1 MRPTTSGRYRVLES
15 PRERPEIL
23 LVDVETNDPT
33 YVATGEYE
41 NDGSESGDG
50 SGVSLGDL
58 RPGYLVDA
66 TLSWDDEGTPRV
78 ADLSIVKRTLF
89 EFVDDAT
96 GIFEAARETWEE
108 AVAAGEGMNS
118 QVTLSTDGEPNG
130 VVYVFADQPGA
141 RDVWEEFRSGVL
153 PIEPLVDRLSEFD
166 DCDHEVFVMRPREE
180 PYVLVYLVRRKG
192 SVLADTMRD
201 TYDCQ
206 RPAE

>member
-15 PRERPEIL
+15 PRERPELL

-33 YVATGEYE
+33 YVATEGYE
-41 NDGSESGDG
+41 ADGDENGTGDA
-50 SGVSLGDL
+50 VRDL

-78 ADLSIVKRTLF
+78 ADLSVAKRTLF

-96 GIFEAARETWEE
+96 NVFEAARETWQE
-108 AVAAGEGMNS
+108 ARAAGEGMNS

-180 PYVLVYLVRRKG
+180 PYVLVYLVREKG
-192 SVLADTMRD
+192 SMLADTVRD
-201 TYDCQ
+201 TYDCP